1 VKSRLHF
8 GVLTSGIAESGA
20 WRWEKAC
27 AGLAAVLVSALT
39 LAGCGSSAED
49 LSKIG
54 AATYRGPA
62 TTASS
67 SAQVSG
73 QGGQSAAAGKSKKKK
88 ALTKP
93 VAPAD
98 LASGA
103 EAVGSAFYI
112 NSKGQLLTTW
122 QQVRSCRRVAVM
134 DNFELR
140 HVRVTVSS
148 PLSGLAVLDA
158 AETTEIYAL
167 FRGAPVAAGEPVT
180 AVVHPILDGVFMPL
194 ELTRGRME
202 APMGGLEQ
210 ANAVLRTTAFREGQS
225 AGGPIIDASGNVVG
239 ITVGKLRPEW
249 PGKIGYGIGADM
261 ILRFADSTGVGVL
274 MIGQG
279 DAPQDAAPFA
289 GDYTV
294 PVICFR

>member
-1 VKSRLHF
+1 MDPLLHARPGVRRRMRLCAR
-8 GVLTSGIAESGA
+8 LT
-20 WRWEKAC
+20 AC
-27 AGLAAVLVSALT
+27 LTALALAA
-39 LAGCGSSAED
+39 CGSSAED

-62 TTASS
+62 TTPSS
-67 SAQVSG
+67 STQASG
-73 QGGQSAAAGKSKKKK
+73 QGGQSAGAGKSKKKK

-98 LASGA
+98 LATGA

-112 NSKGQLLTTW
+112 NDKGQLLTTW
-122 QQVRSCRRVAVM
+122 EQVRSCRRVAIM
-134 DNFELR
+134 DNFELH
-140 HVRVTVSS
+140 HVRVSVSS

-167 FRGAPVAAGEPVT
+167 FRGVPPAAGEPVT

-194 ELTRGRME
+194 ELTKGRME
-202 APMGGLEQ
+202 SPMSLDQ
-210 ANAVLRTTAFREGQS
+210 ANAILRTTAFREGQS

-249 PGKIGYGIGADM
+249 PDQIGYGIGSDM
-261 ILRFADSTGVGVL
+261 IVRFAESTGVGVL
-274 MIGQG
+274 TKEMGGQG
-279 DAPQDAAPFA
+279 DATVPQGAAPFA